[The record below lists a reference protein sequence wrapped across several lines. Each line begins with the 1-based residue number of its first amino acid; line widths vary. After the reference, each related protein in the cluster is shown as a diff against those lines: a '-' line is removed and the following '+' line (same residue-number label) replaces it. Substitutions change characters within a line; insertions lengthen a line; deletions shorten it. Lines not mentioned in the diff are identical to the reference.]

1 MEGECLA
8 LLGPNGSGKTTLLKA
23 LGGLL
28 KPAAGS
34 LLFLGEEASSSRSLR
49 RRGVYLH
56 QAPYILSGSVSYNLY
71 YGARARGL
79 PRGAADDGVRE
90 ALSLLGL
97 SGFERR
103 GHRELSGGEA
113 QRVALARA
121 FAAGADVLLL
131 DEPTASADAASAR
144 LVLEAL
150 RARRAAGAGERP
162 TSGRRAIPND
172 TPLTYAASGVDI
184 DAKMAAVA
192 RAKEAIRSTF
202 TPGVLGDVGGF
213 GGLFR
218 PDFSGMSDPV
228 LVAST
233 DGVGSKIRVAIAA
246 GVHGTVG
253 QDIVNHCVNDILVQG
268 ARPLFFLDYVAT
280 GRMRREVI
288 AEVIGGVAAACRE
301 NGCAL
306 LGGETAEMPG
316 MYADGDYDLAGTIVG
331 VVDRPRL
338 LDGSRVAEGDLLL
351 GLASSGL
358 HTNGYS
364 LARKLFFERLGLGP
378 HDRVSE
384 LGATVAEALLAV
396 HRSYLKPLLPL
407 VADGLLSAMS
417 HVTGGGFPDNLPRV
431 LPEGLRAVVEPGGW
445 EWPALFRF
453 IREKGSVPDDEML
466 RVFNCG
472 VGMVLF
478 VPAARAEEVS
488 GRLSAAGERVLAVG
502 RVERGP
508 RGVRFA

>member
-1 MEGECLA
+1 
-8 LLGPNGSGKTTLLKA
+8 
-23 LGGLL
+23 
-28 KPAAGS
+28 
-34 LLFLGEEASSSRSLR
+34 
-49 RRGVYLH
+49 
-56 QAPYILSGSVSYNLY
+56 
-71 YGARARGL
+71 
-79 PRGAADDGVRE
+79 
-90 ALSLLGL
+90 
-97 SGFERR
+97 
-103 GHRELSGGEA
+103 
-113 QRVALARA
+113 
-121 FAAGADVLLL
+121 
-131 DEPTASADAASAR
+131 
-144 LVLEAL
+144 
-150 RARRAAGAGERP
+150 
-162 TSGRRAIPND
+162 
-172 TPLTYAASGVDI
+172 
-184 DAKMAAVA
+184 MAAVA

-233 DGVGSKIRVAIAA
+233 DGVGTKIRVAIAS

-253 QDIVNHCVNDILVQG
+253 QDIVNHCVDDILVQG

-338 LDGSRVAEGDLLL
+338 LDGSRVAEGDVLL

-378 HDRVSE
+378 HDRVPE
-384 LGATVAEALLAV
+384 LGATVAESLLAV

-407 VADGLLSAMS
+407 VEDGLLSAMS

-431 LPEGLRAVVEPGGW
+431 LPEGSRAVVEPGGW

-453 IREKGSVPDDEML
+453 IREKGNVPDDEML

-472 VGMVLF
+472 VGIVLF
-478 VPAARAEEVS
+478 VPPPHVDEVS
-488 GRLSAAGERVLAVG
+488 RRLSATGERVLAVG
-502 RVERGP
+502 RVESGP